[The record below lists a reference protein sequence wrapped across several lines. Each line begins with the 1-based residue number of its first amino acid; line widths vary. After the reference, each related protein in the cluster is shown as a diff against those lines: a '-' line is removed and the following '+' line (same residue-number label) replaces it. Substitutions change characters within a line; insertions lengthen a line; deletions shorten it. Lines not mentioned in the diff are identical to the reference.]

1 MGIPEDVIPE
11 VTDAEEIPPDE
22 PIVLEDEP
30 EEAVVD
36 TEAVEEPVFLNLVKP
51 WKKWNSRMNRMNLN
65 LLKL

>member
-36 TEAVEEPVFLNLVKP
+36 TEAIA
-51 WKKWNSRMNRMNLN
+51 
-65 LLKL
+65 